1 MDNNSGINTSPPEKK
16 SRIGCLQ
23 ILGIAFIT
31 LIIAGLIVG
40 GWVKYNIYAS
50 QITPTTL
57 NAKEQKILDSK
68 LAVLQV
74 FSDSSNSDYIPA
86 RKSSA
91 VPLEPEAYSEKGAS
105 HEINLTEKELNSLI
119 ANNPDVASRVAI
131 DLADNLISLKLV
143 VPVDDDI
150 IVFGGKTLRLNM
162 GLILNYEND
171 KLVVALKG
179 ISMGGIPIP
188 NAWLG
193 YMKNKNLVEEFGGEG
208 GFWDLFSEGV
218 KDIKLRE
225 GQLLI
230 SLKE

>member
-1 MDNNSGINTSPPEKK
+1 MDNNSNINSSPPEKK

-31 LIIAGLIVG
+31 LIIAGLIAT

-50 QITPTTL
+50 QFTPTRLTQ
-57 NAKEQKILDSK
+57 NEQKTLDSK
-68 LAVLQV
+68 LTVLQG
-74 FSDSSNSDYIPA
+74 FSGVTKSDYV
-86 RKSSA
+86 KSEKASA
-91 VPLEPEAYSEKGAS
+91 VPLKPETYTEDGARR
-105 HEINLTEKELNSLI
+105 EIRLTEKELNSLI
-119 ANNPDVASRVAI
+119 ANNPEVASSVAI
-131 DLADNLISLKLV
+131 DLSENLVSLKLV

-162 GLILNYEND
+162 GLILNYDND

-193 YMKNKNLVEEFGGEG
+193 YTKNKNLVEEFGGEG
-208 GFWDLFSEGV
+208 GFWSLFSEG
-218 KDIKLRE
+218 IKNIQVQEGHLLVQLRE
-225 GQLLI
+225 
-230 SLKE
+230 

>member
-1 MDNNSGINTSPPEKK
+1 MNDNSSINRSQEEKK

-31 LIIAGLIVG
+31 LIIAGLVVA

-50 QITPTTL
+50 QFTPTRL
-57 NAKEQKILDSK
+57 SKNEQKTLDSK
-68 LAVLQV
+68 LTVLQG
-74 FSDSSNSDYIPA
+74 SSGIAKSDYV
-86 RKSSA
+86 KSEKASA
-91 VPLEPEAYSEKGAS
+91 VPLKPETYTEEGARR
-105 HEINLTEKELNSLI
+105 EISLTEKELNSLI
-119 ANNPDVASRVAI
+119 ANNPAVASSAAI
-131 DLADNLISLKLV
+131 DLSENLVSLKLV

-162 GLILNYEND
+162 GLILTYDND

-193 YMKNKNLVEEFGGEG
+193 YTKNKNLVEEFGGEG
-208 GFWDLFSEGV
+208 GFWSLFSEG
-218 KDIKLRE
+218 IKNIQVREGHLLIQLRE
-225 GQLLI
+225 
-230 SLKE
+230 